1 MPKLTQDFN
10 ISPYYDD
17 FDSTKNFYKIL
28 FRPGF
33 SVQARELSQL
43 QTILQ
48 KQIETLG
55 DYVFSD
61 GAKVYGG
68 EVTLNTTLNSLQLK
82 TNYSGAEIDVTNF
95 QDRII
100 TGQTSGARALVVKTV
115 AFTQT
120 SLNTL
125 VINYLDEKTF
135 VVIFGNQWTNEII
148 FLVI

>member
-100 TGQTSGARALVVKTV
+100 Q
-115 AFTQT
+115 
-120 SLNTL
+120 
-125 VINYLDEKTF
+125 
-135 VVIFGNQWTNEII
+135 
-148 FLVI
+148 

>member
-48 KQIETLG
+48 KQI
-55 DYVFSD
+55 
-61 GAKVYGG
+61 
-68 EVTLNTTLNSLQLK
+68 
-82 TNYSGAEIDVTNF
+82 
-95 QDRII
+95 
-100 TGQTSGARALVVKTV
+100 
-115 AFTQT
+115 
-120 SLNTL
+120 
-125 VINYLDEKTF
+125 
-135 VVIFGNQWTNEII
+135 
-148 FLVI
+148 